1 MSLCGMVSHHS
12 TEEPTLPIGK
22 MRDSLQLQSKAS
34 SADGGG
40 GSSGAF
46 STFATTSGR
55 IEAQGGAERFF
66 GDQNEART
74 THKITI
80 RHRRD
85 LTVAHRILHSFTVDG
100 TTYNRLFNIK
110 RITNVGERDKY
121 LEILAE
127 EGVAT

>member
-1 MSLCGMVSHHS
+1 MGVL
-12 TEEPTLPIGK
+12 TLPIGK

-40 GSSGAF
+40 GSSGSF
-46 STFATTSGR
+46 STFATTFGR
-55 IEAQGGAERFF
+55 IESQGGAEGFF
-66 GDQNEART
+66 GVHNEART

-110 RITNVGERDKY
+110 RITNVGEADKY

>member
-1 MSLCGMVSHHS
+1 MVFHLSMG
-12 TEEPTLPIGK
+12 EWLLAIGK
-22 MRDSLQLQSKAS
+22 MQHSLALQSKAAN
-34 SADGGG
+34 ADGGG

-46 STFATTSGR
+46 STFATTFGR
-55 IEAQGGAERFF
+55 IEAQGGGERFF

-80 RHRRD
+80 RHRRN
-85 LTVAHRILHSFTVDG
+85 LTVAHRILYSFTVDG
-100 TTYNRLFNIK
+100 TTYNRTFNIN

-121 LEILAE
+121 LEILCE

>member
-1 MSLCGMVSHHS
+1 MVFHHS
-12 TEEPTLPIGK
+12 MGVRTLPIGK
-22 MRDSLQLQSKAS
+22 MQHSLALQSKAS

-46 STFATTSGR
+46 STFATVFGR
-55 IEAQGGAERFF
+55 IEAQGGGERFF
-66 GDQNEART
+66 GDQNQDRT

-80 RHRRD
+80 RHRRN
-85 LTVAHRILHSFTVDG
+85 LTIAHRILYQFTVDG

-121 LEILAE
+121 LEILCE

>member
-1 MSLCGMVSHHS
+1 MAFHLLVGVWA
-12 TEEPTLPIGK
+12 LAIGK
-22 MRDSLQLQSKAS
+22 MQHQLALQSKAS

-46 STFATTSGR
+46 STFATTFGR
-55 IEAQGGAERFF
+55 IEAVGGGERFY
-66 GDQNEART
+66 GDQNEDRT

-80 RHRRD
+80 RHRRN
-85 LTVAHRILHSFTVDG
+85 LTIAHRILYSFTVDG

-110 RITNVGERDKY
+110 RIINVGERDKY

>member
-1 MSLCGMVSHHS
+1 MEFHLLVGGSALA
-12 TEEPTLPIGK
+12 IGK
-22 MRDSLQLQSKAS
+22 MQHQLALQSKAS

-46 STFATTSGR
+46 STFATTFGR
-55 IEAQGGAERFF
+55 IEAVGGGERFY
-66 GDQNEART
+66 GDQNEDRT

-80 RHRRD
+80 RHRRN
-85 LTVAHRILHSFTVDG
+85 LTIAHRILYSFTVDG

-110 RITNVGERDKY
+110 RIINVGERDKY